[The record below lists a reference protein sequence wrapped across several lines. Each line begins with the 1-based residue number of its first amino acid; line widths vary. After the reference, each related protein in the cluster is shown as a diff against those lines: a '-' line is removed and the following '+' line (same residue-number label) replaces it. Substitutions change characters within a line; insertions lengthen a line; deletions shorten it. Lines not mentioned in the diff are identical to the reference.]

1 MPILRLAELRNSRK
15 EQYPVGV
22 TIEEFP
28 STPNSRVCVPSWCSS
43 GGGGRHN
50 AADGARFVLVE
61 GLHRLEAAKAWRKD
75 HLRLPG
81 GCAEALNGRALVSR
95 ACRN

>member
-28 STPNSRVCVPSWCSS
+28 SRAGAFTP
-43 GGGGRHN
+43 
-50 AADGARFVLVE
+50 L
-61 GLHRLEAAKAWRKD
+61 
-75 HLRLPG
+75 
-81 GCAEALNGRALVSR
+81 
-95 ACRN
+95 